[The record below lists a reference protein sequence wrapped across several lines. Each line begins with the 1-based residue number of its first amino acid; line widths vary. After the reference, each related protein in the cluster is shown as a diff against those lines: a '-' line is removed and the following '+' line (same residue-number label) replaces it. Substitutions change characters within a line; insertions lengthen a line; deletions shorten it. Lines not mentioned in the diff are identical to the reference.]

1 MLIFGFSDVGL
12 QDYYLKKNAHR
23 VNLGRRSADRGPGFG
38 GGQVGSA
45 KNWGR
50 GSVSGNF
57 ITNSFLVRGT
67 PSVSIIVRLE
77 SNF

>member
-1 MLIFGFSDVGL
+1 MWVYKIIIR
-12 QDYYLKKNAHR
+12 KKNAHI
-23 VNLGRRSADRGPGFG
+23 VNLGQGSADRGTGFG

-45 KNWGR
+45 ENRGR

-57 ITNSFLVRGT
+57 VTNSFLVRGT

-77 SNF
+77 SNL

>member
-12 QDYYLKKNAHR
+12 QDYYSEKNAHI
-23 VNLGRRSADRGPGFG
+23 VNLGRGSADRGTGFG

-45 KNWGR
+45 ENRGR
-50 GSVSGNF
+50 SSVSGNF
-57 ITNSFLVRGT
+57 VTNSFLVRGT